1 MPEKASGAARRGA
14 NADKKRKRSPRA
26 ARPASARDAEAPAE
40 AGFAADAASP
50 DEPLARRRM
59 SILGTVVYEYIATGE
74 PVGSATLTQ
83 KYNLGVSP
91 ATVRAEMA
99 SLEEEGYL
107 DQPHTSAGR
116 VPSDRGYRF
125 YVDRIMLP
133 ESITAE
139 EQSRIRAEVS
149 RASRQLDTAIDRA
162 SHILSDL
169 TKNIAFAIAPRL
181 RSQIYRHLELIAV
194 ASRNV
199 HIVLVTDLGL
209 AAQSTVEVQADVPA
223 DTLTAASNA
232 FNARFA
238 GRPLSSISQA
248 EIDDVARQTPLPQDL
263 LRVLAGMFARHGE
276 AEVERRLFA
285 GGANNLLDQ
294 QEFRDLRKLR
304 AILDLL
310 EEQRTLH
317 ALLSESIASGGARI
331 AIGSELG
338 NADMTECSV
347 VTVPYKVGSRN
358 VGAVGVLGPRRM
370 QYARLIALISCM
382 ADSLNALFAGDGIL

>member
-1 MPEKASGAARRGA
+1 MPPQTPGRQGKKQKSEQSRAGTDTPHAIAS
-14 NADKKRKRSPRA
+14 P
-26 ARPASARDAEAPAE
+26 PT
-40 AGFAADAASP
+40 P

-116 VPSDRGYRF
+116 VPSDRGYRY

-133 ESITAE
+133 ESLTDE
-139 EQSRIRAEVS
+139 ERSRIRAEI
-149 RASRQLDTAIDRA
+149 RQASRQLDTAVDKA
-162 SHILSDL
+162 SHILSNL
-169 TKNIAFAIAPRL
+169 AKNIAFAIAPRL
-181 RSQIYRHLELIAV
+181 HSQIYSHLQLIWVAV
-194 ASRNV
+194 HSV
-199 HIVLVTDLGL
+199 HIVLVTDLGV
-209 AAQSTVEVQADVPA
+209 AAQATVEVASQVDA
-223 DTLTAASNA
+223 DTLTHACNN
-232 FNARFA
+232 FNRHFA
-238 GRPLSSISQA
+238 GRHLS
-248 EIDDVARQTPLPQDL
+248 EIGLDELQRLCVETPLPNDL
-263 LRVLAGMFARHGE
+263 LRVLAGLFAEHGDTD
-276 AEVERRLFA
+276 VERRLFA

-310 EEQRTLH
+310 EEQRTLYT
-317 ALLSESIASGGARI
+317 LLRSSLASDGARI

-338 NADMTECSV
+338 NADMSECSV
-347 VTVPYKVGSRN
+347 LTVPYKVGSRN

-370 QYARLIALISCM
+370 HYARLVALVSCM
-382 ADSLNALFAGDGIL
+382 ADSLNSLFAGEFND

>member
-1 MPEKASGAARRGA
+1 MTERTSGDGRSRRRAVPSGPSDGAAGGA
-14 NADKKRKRSPRA
+14 
-26 ARPASARDAEAPAE
+26 PASQPTPT
-40 AGFAADAASP
+40 P

-74 PVGSATLTQ
+74 PVGSAMLTQ

-99 SLEEEGYL
+99 SLEDEGYL

-125 YVDRIMLP
+125 YVDHIMLP
-133 ESITAE
+133 ESLTPE
-139 EQSRIRAEVS
+139 ERARIRAEV
-149 RASRQLDTAIDRA
+149 RQASRQLDTAVDKA
-162 SHILSDL
+162 SHVLSNL

-181 RSQIYRHLELIAV
+181 HSQVFNHLQLIWV
-194 ASRNV
+194 AAHSV

-209 AAQSTVEVQADVPA
+209 AAQTTVEVGETIDADA
-223 DTLTAASNA
+223 LTRACNNMNKRFGGRALSEIDLNELTA
-232 FNARFA
+232 
-238 GRPLSSISQA
+238 
-248 EIDDVARQTPLPQDL
+248 VARETSLPTDL
-263 LRVLAGMFARHGE
+263 IRALAGLFAEQGE
-276 AEVERRLFA
+276 TDVERRLFA

-304 AILDLL
+304 AILDLM
-310 EEQRTLH
+310 EEQRTLYQILQESL
-317 ALLSESIASGGARI
+317 ASEGTRI

-338 NADMTECSV
+338 NADMSECSV
-347 VTVPYKVGSRN
+347 LTVPYKVGLRN

-370 QYARLIALISCM
+370 QYARLIALVNCM
-382 ADSLNALFAGDGIL
+382 ADSLNSLFAGEFND